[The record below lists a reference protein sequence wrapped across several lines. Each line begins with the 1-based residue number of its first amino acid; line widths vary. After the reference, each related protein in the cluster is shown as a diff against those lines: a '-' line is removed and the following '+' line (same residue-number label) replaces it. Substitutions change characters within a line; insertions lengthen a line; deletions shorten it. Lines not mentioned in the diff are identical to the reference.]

1 MTPPEAGPAKW
12 PDPPPIA
19 PLADPA
25 RLEAL
30 TRTGLL
36 EGDVDVALDRLAR
49 LVARVVGAP
58 AALATMVG
66 VDRQAF
72 PGLAGLPEPW
82 ASSRRTARSH
92 SFCQYV
98 VRAGVPLVVRDGRDH
113 PWVRENL
120 AIPELRV
127 VGLCRCPPALTRR
140 AGARCLLC
148 DRPPATT
155 LDRDP
160 TRPARRSGGGGHGG
174 ARAAGGRSG
183 AAAAAGP
190 AAALGHELCTPLT
203 AILGYAELL
212 EGRWEALGDRE
223 RRGYV
228 GQIAR
233 SAERQRRPVA
243 DLLLLSQLEGSA
255 LAARA
260 VALPLMPVVAHAI
273 ADIAGAYLGQQVSL
287 AGLPALRVRAD
298 PDYLAQIVINLLDNA
313 AKYTQEGSS
322 IRLAWRAEGDAV
334 VLRVEDEDPG
344 IPIEGRERLSTRFGR
359 LGRPLRAGRDST
371 GLGLYLSRQLAE
383 AMGGSL
389 DLEDTGPSG
398 STFRLRLPIA

>member
-1 MTPPEAGPAKW
+1 MLGACCAIDHRPRHWTATQLGLLDDLAAVATGALALREAGA
-12 PDPPPIA
+12 
-19 PLADPA
+19 
-25 RLEAL
+25 
-30 TRTGLL
+30 
-36 EGDVDVALDRLAR
+36 
-49 LVARVVGAP
+49 
-58 AALATMVG
+58 
-66 VDRQAF
+66 
-72 PGLAGLPEPW
+72 
-82 ASSRRTARSH
+82 
-92 SFCQYV
+92 
-98 VRAGVPLVVRDGRDH
+98 
-113 PWVRENL
+113 
-120 AIPELRV
+120 
-127 VGLCRCPPALTRR
+127 
-140 AGARCLLC
+140 
-148 DRPPATT
+148 
-155 LDRDP
+155 
-160 TRPARRSGGGGHGG
+160 ARR
-174 ARAAGGRSG
+174 RQQDLL
-183 AAAAAGP
+183 
-190 AAALGHELCTPLT
+190 AALGHELCTPLT